1 VILKLYGS
9 EQFEVKVCSSFM
21 FITQYS
27 YKHLPGSYV
36 MRWAIV
42 QKERVLCDVSG
53 GVVYW
58 LHYRHIAVVII
69 VTNCIVLSAFV
80 GGFIHS
86 HFILCLTMI
95 NNEPKFYVLFT
106 VHIDIVV
113 QRKPNLMHNLFLV
126 SLLLHRACCY
136 VYFI

>member
-1 VILKLYGS
+1 VILKLCGS
-9 EQFEVKVCSSFM
+9 EQFEVKVRSSFL
-21 FITQYS
+21 FLTQYA

-36 MRWAIV
+36 MRWAVV

-53 GVVYW
+53 GVAYW

-69 VTNCIVLSAFV
+69 VTNFIVLSAFV
-80 GGFIHS
+80 GGYIDSYFIS
-86 HFILCLTMI
+86 CLTMI

-113 QRKPNLMHNLFLV
+113 
-126 SLLLHRACCY
+126 
-136 VYFI
+136 